1 MTSARRNAAFL
12 AAAFVLS
19 ACQHPPDS
27 AIEAPAGL
35 AQAPVP
41 QKHNDTVGIGDVLDL
56 YVMEDSSLN
65 GQFQVHE
72 SGNIVIPRIG
82 RVHVAGST
90 LSAAQDQVRGRVQSD
105 QIKKATVI
113 VERVRTSE
121 QASIAEQPKLLVF
134 ISGAV
139 AKPGQHRIPLQSQG
153 GLTAFEALMTAGG
166 ATIYADQRHSYILRK
181 TGSGDRMR
189 LPVDLLAVSRG
200 EARDT
205 QLQDSDVI
213 VVPQRR
219 FGL

>member
-1 MTSARRNAAFL
+1 MTSVLRHAACL
-12 AAAFVLS
+12 AAALLLN
-19 ACQHPPDS
+19 ACQQGAGS
-27 AIEAPAGL
+27 AIEAPAG
-35 AQAPVP
+35 VP
-41 QKHNDTVGIGDVLDL
+41 QGAALQRRVDLVGIGDVLDV

-82 RVHVAGST
+82 RIHVAGST

-166 ATIYADQRHSYILRK
+166 PTIYADQRHSYILRK
-181 TGSGDRMR
+181 TGPGDRIR